1 MGKIITVFSHKGG
14 VGKTTLVH
22 NIGYILANKGLK
34 VLLVDADPQMNLTAA
49 VAGFT
54 DSVSYSESGSAQWL
68 QFLSNYPNLSSLL
81 YLAANGKKVD
91 LNFYSTTRIYEYKQ
105 KHNANA
111 LGRKSIKP
119 GDSIKFNDGGS
130 VDLLSSSLGF
140 SYVMQGEAPTSLP
153 QMEFNLCNLVM
164 NKTNSL
170 MSGAMFNIHK
180 AIRKLKDSYDYIL
193 IDTPPSGGSMLNGVL
208 FFSSDYF
215 IVPVKPDFFSLQ
227 AIDGLY
233 DVIKNWR
240 ECLQSWCKTAMQDGF
255 DFPTFLGVAPQ
266 MTKRF
271 DVDGSRNAA
280 HVKLW
285 DGKINS
291 SIIKFLKQYVFF
303 TECTDIQKA
312 EEWFKFLFPE
322 STPYIMRECCHFTGK
337 LRDVAERAAIPV
349 VFLNN
354 AICDEMGATGLYVE
368 TSKEDDVNQWYLAY
382 RSILAEYTYIA
393 DGLLRIDDANRNL
406 NLTV

>member
-1 MGKIITVFSHKGG
+1 
-14 VGKTTLVH
+14 
-22 NIGYILANKGLK
+22 
-34 VLLVDADPQMNLTAA
+34 
-49 VAGFT
+49 
-54 DSVSYSESGSAQWL
+54 
-68 QFLSNYPNLSSLL
+68 
-81 YLAANGKKVD
+81 
-91 LNFYSTTRIYEYKQ
+91 
-105 KHNANA
+105 
-111 LGRKSIKP
+111 
-119 GDSIKFNDGGS
+119 
-130 VDLLSSSLGF
+130 
-140 SYVMQGEAPTSLP
+140 
-153 QMEFNLCNLVM
+153 
-164 NKTNSL
+164 
-170 MSGAMFNIHK
+170 
-180 AIRKLKDSYDYIL
+180 
-193 IDTPPSGGSMLNGVL
+193 MLNGVL
-208 FFSSDYF
+208 FFSSDYY

-240 ECLQSWCKTAMQDGF
+240 EYLQPWCKTAMQDGF

-285 DGKINS
+285 DGKINNS
-291 SIIKFLKQYVFF
+291 VIKFLKQYVFF

-312 EEWFKFLFPE
+312 EAWFKFLFPE

-368 TSKEDDVNQWYLAY
+368 TSKEDDASQWYLAY

-393 DGLLRIDDANRNL
+393 DGLLRIDDANRSL
-406 NLTV
+406 SITV